1 MRNADSPELTPFR
14 FPDAPAFALPDDL
27 PEPLPLPFLRMLPL
41 LLPLPL
47 PLPLL
52 LLRLLANPP
61 PGNPDRADDD
71 DDDAPGTQTV
81 TRCPVALYPCLM
93 NCPLPSVVR
102 SLR

>member
-1 MRNADSPELTPFR
+1 MRNADNPELTPFR
-14 FPDAPAFALPDDL
+14 FPDAPAFALPDGL

-41 LLPLPL
+41 LLL
-47 PLPLL
+47 LL

-61 PGNPDRADDD
+61 PGKLDPADDD
-71 DDDAPGTQTV
+71 DDDAPGTHTV